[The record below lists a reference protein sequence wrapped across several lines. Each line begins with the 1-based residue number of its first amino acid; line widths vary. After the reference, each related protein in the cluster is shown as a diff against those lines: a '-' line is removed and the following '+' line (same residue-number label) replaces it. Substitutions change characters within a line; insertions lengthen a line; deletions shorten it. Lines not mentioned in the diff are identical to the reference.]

1 MLLVL
6 NDAPEWRENEFCQWC
21 SEQFMPAMRCVPGI
35 TEAWFYRAKVGGPAY
50 LQVYY
55 LSSLEVLLQPEYLR
69 ARGWGQSGNAAAQS
83 MISKSPNLIVGVYEH
98 ISTAPSSASPDLGRV
113 HALLLVSL
121 DMNRPELKEEFED
134 WYRTEHIPNLGGS
147 PGIQRAHR
155 SGLVAHAADN
165 QGDPM
170 NYAALYAAE
179 SLDAYET
186 EEWYRRVR
194 TPWMLRL
201 YKYYVGRLR
210 NRYELIC
217 RAL

>member
-98 ISTAPSSASPDLGRV
+98 ISTAPSSASKRSSRTGTERNIFPISVVLPV
-113 HALLLVSL
+113 SSALTVMGWWL
-121 DMNRPELKEEFED
+121 MPRIIKAI
-134 WYRTEHIPNLGGS
+134 R
-147 PGIQRAHR
+147 
-155 SGLVAHAADN
+155 
-165 QGDPM
+165 
-170 NYAALYAAE
+170 
-179 SLDAYET
+179 
-186 EEWYRRVR
+186 
-194 TPWMLRL
+194 
-201 YKYYVGRLR
+201 
-210 NRYELIC
+210 
-217 RAL
+217 